1 MNWQNCFELF
11 ECVWPFCGIVAEVW
25 DRLLTQP
32 VAIDQNANRAFLNI
46 RKTCSNSRTKN
57 YMTSKSCGN
66 DVITIIYDF
75 TFDFLIFTGSG
86 DLWKAIFL
94 REYNSNLRFLHL
106 LISIILKLKTNSK
119 NFKEKLFTSY
129 LKLHT
134 HFS

>member
-25 DRLLTQP
+25 DCLLTQP

-46 RKTCSNSRTKN
+46 RKTCSNSRTKT

-75 TFDFLIFTGSG
+75 IFDFLIFTGSG

-94 REYNSNLRFLHL
+94 REYNSNLFFIFVNFNHSQTENKFKKFLGEVIYQL
-106 LISIILKLKTNSK
+106 SEVAYP
-119 NFKEKLFTSY
+119 F
-129 LKLHT
+129 
-134 HFS
+134 